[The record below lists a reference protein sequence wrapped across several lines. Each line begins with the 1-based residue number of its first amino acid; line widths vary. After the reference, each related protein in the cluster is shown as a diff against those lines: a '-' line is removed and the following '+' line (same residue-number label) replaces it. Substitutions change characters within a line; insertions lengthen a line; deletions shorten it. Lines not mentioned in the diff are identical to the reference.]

1 MSETQ
6 WVDFRAVKAAVTM
19 QMLLARYGLD
29 NLRQSGQE
37 LRGKCPIHEGDG
49 ERSFHVNLSKNAFN
63 CFSCHARGNVLDLV
77 AGLEH
82 CTIRAAALKLA
93 EWYGVETTA
102 GTTPPKVPRQ
112 KTTASKAGVGRA
124 CPCSAHPRDY
134 MESKMNITQI
144 RPALI
149 AGIAVLALAGCN
161 RAESPSEVS
170 ADVQK
175 AQQDRA
181 EDVAS
186 AEAKQANVQADTAT
200 QAASADPD
208 DRGDAIQDRAGA
220 AYKTAMAKAEGDY
233 KVAKEGCES
242 AKGDAQAACKKSAEA
257 AYEAAKSNALVVR
270 DAERKRG
277 DAVQKLDN

>member
-1 MSETQ
+1 MP
-6 WVDFRAVKAAVTM
+6 AAGLSAKGRGSR
-19 QMLLARYGLD
+19 QHQHLLRRNECDRL
-29 NLRQSGQE
+29 
-37 LRGKCPIHEGDG
+37 LRGNGVNMAKTNAERQAEYRARMRATDG
-49 ERSFHVNLSKNAFN
+49 ERLS
-63 CFSCHARGNVLDLV
+63 VV
-77 AGLEH
+77 
-82 CTIRAAALKLA
+82 I
-93 EWYGVETTA
+93 
-102 GTTPPKVPRQ
+102 
-112 KTTASKAGVGRA
+112 
-124 CPCSAHPRDY
+124 
-134 MESKMNITQI
+134 
-144 RPALI
+144 
-149 AGIAVLALAGCN
+149 
-161 RAESPSEVS
+161 
-170 ADVQK
+170 
-175 AQQDRA
+175 
-181 EDVAS
+181 S